1 AAGGL
6 LETRNPSA
14 EEAGGRLEDERIEG
28 ADLGNEISTSSNE
41 GEGQLQQHLGSSGR
55 SRDRPIE
62 LLSKGRLV
70 AEYLRPPR
78 DDRDEGQV
86 CPSCEGTNT
95 KAMFSTFAVVGTAET
110 SSASTSGGCACG
122 GSCACSN

>member
-1 AAGGL
+1 LDARPYNIDVPIYEFSCLSCRQTFDVFGGYAS
-6 LETRNPSA
+6 R
-14 EEAGGRLEDERIEG
+14 DER
-28 ADLGNEISTSSNE
+28 
-41 GEGQLQQHLGSSGR
+41 
-55 SRDRPIE
+55 
-62 LLSKGRLV
+62 
-70 AEYLRPPR
+70 
-78 DDRDEGQV
+78 QV